1 MAKLFL
7 VVLITVLATAR
18 TTDIEIGTRGN
29 REAVLKEDL
38 FRMRDAIQQFH
49 SDNNRYPP
57 TLQTL
62 VSHGYLRDIPKDPM
76 TNSADSWLTI
86 PATAP
91 LGVMNVKSGS
101 GAVATDGSRYA
112 DWE

>member
-7 VVLITVLATAR
+7 VALITLLATAR
-18 TTDIEIGTRGN
+18 TTDIETGTRRS
-29 REAVLKEDL
+29 REAILREDL

-57 TLQTL
+57 TLQAL
-62 VSHGYLRDIPKDPM
+62 VSHGYLRNIPSDPM
-76 TNSADSWLTI
+76 TNSPDSWLTI
-86 PATAP
+86 PATASP
-91 LGVMNVKSGS
+91 GVMNVKSGS
-101 GAVATDGSRYA
+101 SAVAPDGSRYA